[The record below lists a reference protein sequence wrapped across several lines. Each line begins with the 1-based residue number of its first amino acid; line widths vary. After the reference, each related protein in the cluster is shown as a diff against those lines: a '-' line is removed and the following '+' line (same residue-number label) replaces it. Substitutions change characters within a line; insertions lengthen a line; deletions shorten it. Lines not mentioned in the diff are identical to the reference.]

1 MRRSNDDWNGTEIK
15 AAIKGCD
22 EIKTR
27 RKDKRYKVVNL
38 VIKTTLKFL

>member
-1 MRRSNDDWNGTEIK
+1 MRRSNNDWNGTEIK
-15 AAIKGCD
+15 AAVKGCD

-38 VIKTTLKFL
+38 VIKMILRFL